1 MFGKSDLVDS
11 ISRDLARA
19 RDKRDALASGVTT
32 LTTQIGELEARL
44 AAENDRRERERA
56 AGGIE
61 RIKKQVRDQYLA
73 FAPVIS
79 GIREATEVAAAIV
92 PEASEFND
100 LLLVIGTEV
109 ANAIDGLLGDLDRRI
124 EALRAGHIAPE
135 LPPQL
140 KASPE
145 PPQNADRVLRIPEWL
160 PRKKPAKKE
169 SAQER
174 CSTAAA

>member
-1 MFGKSDLVDS
+1 M
-11 ISRDLARA
+11 
-19 RDKRDALASGVTT
+19 
-32 LTTQIGELEARL
+32 
-44 AAENDRRERERA
+44 
-56 AGGIE
+56 
-61 RIKKQVRDQYLA
+61 
-73 FAPVIS
+73 
-79 GIREATEVAAAIV
+79 
-92 PEASEFND
+92 
-100 LLLVIGTEV
+100 
-109 ANAIDGLLGDLDRRI
+109 

>member
-19 RDKRDALASGVTT
+19 RDKRDTLASGVTT
-32 LTTQIGELEARL
+32 LTTQIAELEARL

-56 AGGIE
+56 AGEIE

-73 FAPVIS
+73 FAPVIAR
-79 GIREATEVAAAIV
+79 IRDATDVAAAIV

-100 LLLVIGTEV
+100 LLLVIATEV

-124 EALRAGHIAPE
+124 EAMRAGHIAPD

-160 PRKKPAKKE
+160 PRKKPAKKQPAE
-169 SAQER
+169 ER
-174 CSTAAA
+174 YSTAAA